1 VSQDTKMS
9 SCVNIAGRE
18 VKRRQNFGYIGIL
31 LTIMTIYYFLSFEH
45 INYLRSLVF
54 IPSLLMAIPLLE
66 ARSETCIVN
75 AFLGLKNMGEKYERE
90 RDSESLRYQKKESIV
105 IILKGTLISLLITAL
120 MFMT

>member
-1 VSQDTKMS
+1 MSQDTKMS

-31 LTIMTIYYFLSFEH
+31 LTIKTIYYFLSFEH

>member
-1 VSQDTKMS
+1 MS

-18 VKRRQNFGYIGIL
+18 IKRRQNFGYIGIL
-31 LTIMTIYYFLSFEH
+31 LTIITIFYFISFEH

-54 IPSLLMAIPLLE
+54 IPSMLMIIPLLE

-90 RDSESLRYQKKESIV
+90 KDSESLRHQKKESIM
-105 IILKGTLISLLITAL
+105 IIIKGILISLLITGL
-120 MFMT
+120 MFMI

>member
-1 VSQDTKMS
+1 MSQDTKMS

-45 INYLRSLVF
+45 INYLKSLVF

-105 IILKGTLISLLITAL
+105 IILKGILISLLITAL

>member
-1 VSQDTKMS
+1 MSQDTKMS

-75 AFLGLKNMGEKYERE
+75 AFLGLKNMGERYERE